1 MTEIYDVIKE
11 NQPYDEK
18 RYTNAL
24 KEMLKQCIDF
34 EDTYSIPDEWDNWD
48 ELVQRGYEAQ
58 EKGNEKRMISN
69 WWEAWLEDMEMELG
83 NAGEHEKRMEFCREV
98 LEMFDWKYDDC
109 DNFRS
114 AIGEEFYAT
123 GKIEEG
129 KEWFEV
135 WLEKKPHNENALCAY
150 SWCIQENEGAVVVKN
165 IRNVVEENEERN
177 TYLWSVRYRRKFC
190 YW

>member
-1 MTEIYDVIKE
+1 MALTEIYDVIKE

-24 KEMLKQCIDF
+24 KEMLKQ
-34 EDTYSIPDEWDNWD
+34 
-48 ELVQRGYEAQ
+48 
-58 EKGNEKRMISN
+58 
-69 WWEAWLEDMEMELG
+69 WLEDMEMELG

-129 KEWFEV
+129 KEWFEA
-135 WLEKKPHNENALCAY
+135 WLEKKPHNENAD
-150 SWCIQENEGAVVVKN
+150 
-165 IRNVVEENEERN
+165 
-177 TYLWSVRYRRKFC
+177 
-190 YW
+190 